1 MARSL
6 LNHFKTLLEEDLMN
20 KEKMD
25 QLLEELATKLY
36 NIPPVEWN
44 RIILYSEVTE
54 ISCSIAYF
62 FYPTIDNEPRQS
74 YSLYKEFR
82 QMPEIDETHVDELY
96 KIVKELRVAFNEIEH
111 SPWNVITVIVEYTGD
126 YQVEFD
132 LQDFAASNSM
142 DRRVVWKEKYL
153 VDPPLKQ
160 EMDPQKKM
168 DNLINNLAQNL
179 VSILHYNDGIPVD
192 WHRVEF
198 YAEVGEEKNSIHYL
212 YYPESDK
219 QPRTM
224 DRLIEENRVH
234 PFDIKNHTE
243 KLGRV
248 VGHLLNAFT
257 EFGNEPWTTIRASID
272 ENGKFGVK
280 FGYEDLSESTEEQR
294 VEQWKASLK

>member
-1 MARSL
+1 MEQKKL
-6 LNHFKTLLEEDLMN
+6 
-20 KEKMD
+20 D
-25 QLLEELATKLY
+25 QLLEELASILY
-36 NIPPVEWN
+36 SIPPIEWN
-44 RIILYSEVTE
+44 RIIFYSEIGEDTRSVHFQ
-54 ISCSIAYF
+54 F
-62 FYPTIDNEPRQS
+62 FPAIDNEPRQS
-74 YSLYKEFR
+74 YSLYMEFGIT
-82 QMPEIDETHVDELY
+82 PDEEYEYNRNLSKLMKQIYESYPTKDDE
-96 KIVKELRVAFNEIEH
+96 
-111 SPWNVITVIVEYTGD
+111 PWNVLTAVVEHTGD
-126 YQVEFD
+126 YDMYFD
-132 LQDFAASNSM
+132 YYDFSLPQNEDFHSI
-142 DRRVVWKEKYL
+142 WEQKYL

-160 EMDPQKKM
+160 EMDPQQKM
-168 DNLINNLAQNL
+168 DDLINNLAQNH
-179 VSILHYNDGIPVD
+179 VSILNYNDGIPVD

-198 YAEVGEEKNSIHYL
+198 YAEVGEETNSIHYL

-219 QPRTM
+219 QPRAM

-294 VEQWKASLK
+294 VAQWKSSLK

>member
-1 MARSL
+1 MEQKKL
-6 LNHFKTLLEEDLMN
+6 
-20 KEKMD
+20 D
-25 QLLEELATKLY
+25 QLLEELASILY
-36 NIPPVEWN
+36 SIPPIEWN
-44 RIILYSEVTE
+44 RIIFYSEIGEDTRSVHFQ
-54 ISCSIAYF
+54 F
-62 FYPTIDNEPRQS
+62 FPAIDNEPRQS
-74 YSLYKEFR
+74 YSLYMEFGIT
-82 QMPEIDETHVDELY
+82 PDEEYEYNRNLSKLMKQIYESYPTKDDE
-96 KIVKELRVAFNEIEH
+96 
-111 SPWNVITVIVEYTGD
+111 PWNVLTAVVEHTGD
-126 YQVEFD
+126 YDMYFD
-132 LQDFAASNSM
+132 YYDFSLPQNEDFHSI
-142 DRRVVWKEKYL
+142 WEQKYL

-160 EMDPQKKM
+160 EMDPQQKM
-168 DNLINNLAQNL
+168 DDLINNLAQNL
-179 VSILHYNDGIPVD
+179 VSILNYNDGIPVD

-198 YAEVGEEKNSIHYL
+198 YAEVGEETNSIHYL

-219 QPRTM
+219 QPRAM

-294 VEQWKASLK
+294 VAQWKSSLK